1 MQSTFHKAA
10 IAYARRGIP
19 VFPCAPGDKRPATEN
34 GYKDAT
40 TDLGQIDAWWSANP
54 NFNPAFCPDQKG
66 WSVVDLDGPIGRENW
81 ETAQIENGYAPTTFE
96 VATPRDGSHL
106 YFVGELPGTVG
117 TAKNKRAIAPHIDT
131 RGVGTYVLL
140 PPSIILTYTG
150 DDAKF
155 NGGVY
160 KTVNSCVPAVVPDW
174 IVKKTMKR
182 ALEVEGTERIDAPSS
197 IATAERH
204 LQEAVKQGRVA
215 IEGAGGDDT
224 TYQLALE
231 LRRDLGIS
239 HAKTFQLMGELWYP
253 HCKPN
258 DNLEWLEFKI
268 QNAGKYGENGEGAWA
283 VAPAAEKFASVLD
296 TLKDEPE
303 QPARRSRFYF
313 EDEEEQ
319 DQAKDTVMLIKDLV
333 PDATTVLIVGEK
345 GSFKSFVLHEL
356 LLATA
361 SGVPTFGTLPCR
373 TGPTFYGTHEGA
385 NDLKR
390 GRRRA
395 WRQARGIETAIPIFV
410 APAPR
415 VVSPEECEEFR
426 EQIRARLRLQSLP
439 IAGIGLDTVAK
450 CMVGLDEN
458 SAADMGMFVSFCD
471 SLVFEFDCPVYAVAH
486 TPKGGKGARGS
497 GALEAGFGTVIDV
510 KRPDPHGKLVEVSVR
525 YHKDAEEPEQP
536 WTFEARKVGTSLALY
551 PISQAEY
558 IATKEQDDP
567 FARDKVGQAL
577 ITMGAFGQ
585 DNMVTSSALALQL
598 NPGLEN
604 EPPEVQ
610 LENQKKSAAILNKL
624 SRSTLKNYAYVVGRD
639 TVWFMP
645 QPTVQ

>member
-1 MQSTFHKAA
+1 MQSDFHKAA
-10 IAYARRGIP
+10 INYARRGIP
-19 VFPCAPGDKRPATEN
+19 VFPCRPGSKEPATEH

-40 TDLGQIDAWWSANP
+40 TDLVQINAWWDTSP
-54 NFNPAFCPDQKG
+54 DFNPAFCPDRMG
-66 WSVVDLDGPIGRENW
+66 WSVVDIDGAIGRENW
-81 ETAQIENGYAPTTFE
+81 ETAQIENGYAPETFE
-96 VATPRDGSHL
+96 VETPRGGSHL
-106 YFVGELPGTVG
+106 YFAGELPGTVG
-117 TAKNKRAIAPHIDT
+117 TAKSRRAIAQHIDT

-140 PPSIILTYTG
+140 PPSTISTYTG
-150 DDAKF
+150 EDAQF

-160 KTVNSCVPAVVPDW
+160 KTVHSVMPSQVPQW
-174 IVKKTMKR
+174 IVEKTKKR
-182 ALEVEGTERIDAPSS
+182 ALEVEGTERVDAPSS
-197 IATAERH
+197 IASATRH
-204 LQEAVKQGRVA
+204 LQELVKQGRLAV
-215 IEGAGGDDT
+215 EGAGGDDT
-224 TYQLALE
+224 TYQIALE
-231 LRRDLGIS
+231 LRRDLGVS
-239 HAKTFQLMGELWYP
+239 HDKTFQLMSEIWYP
-253 HCKPN
+253 HCTPN

-268 QNAGKYGENGEGAWA
+268 SNAGKYGENGEGAWA

-296 TLKDEPE
+296 KLIDEPE

-313 EDEEEQ
+313 EDEDEQ
-319 DQAKDTVMLIKDLV
+319 DTAKDTVMLIKDLV
-333 PDATTVLIVGEK
+333 PDASTVLIVGEK

-361 SGVPTFGTLPCR
+361 AGVSTFGAQPLR
-373 TGPTFYGTHEGA
+373 AGPTFYGTHEGA

-390 GRRRA
+390 GRRKA
-395 WRQARGIETAIPIFV
+395 WRQARCVEQPIPIFV

-415 VVSPEECEEFR
+415 VVSQEECEEFR
-426 EQIRARLRLQSLP
+426 EQIRVRLRASGRP
-439 IAGIGLDTVAK
+439 VAGIGLDTVAK

-458 SAADMGMFVSFCD
+458 SAADMGLFVSFCD

-525 YHKDAEEPEQP
+525 YHKDAEEPEHP
-536 WTFEARKVGTSLALY
+536 WTFEAKKVGSSLALY
-551 PISQAEY
+551 PISQAEF
-558 IATKEQDDP
+558 IAQKDLDDP
-567 FARDKVGQAL
+567 YSRDKVGGAL
-577 ITMGAFGQ
+577 ILMNAFGQ

-624 SRSTLKNYAYVVGRD
+624 SRSTLKNYAYNVGRD

-645 QPTVQ
+645 AEAQ